1 MSDYLMSLFEVGSTG
16 VQTEEKIE
24 LAKLSYYE
32 KKLDYEVAL
41 FKDMYEKRDD
51 MKEEVIQVVSDAQ
64 QVLNNLLLITTL
76 IWGSCFEATAIGDF
90 NNNNSRMVEHAVLL
104 GTSIVICSFSMLEGV
119 FLSMYLSEKEALFVS
134 GDTFKEVT
142 FSHKNLNAEG
152 KSKTF
157 KDQETNRNNLT
168 LNASGNARS
177 FKSNGD
183 ITVFESKYLDGL
195 HYTLNLMKFV
205 ILVATVLLLWSFQLN
220 LMKDDAWGHH
230 KDYELLGWRHI
241 LPTIF
246 TLVVLQ
252 RLFVRFPKS
261 GTIKDGLD
269 LTVSKYERQ
278 VKEIYCQ
285 KHTVSQLISIILGY
299 CNQTV
304 KTAGLTEA
312 DSLTLTSSFQDIDTG
327 SRLTNAITS
336 AFGSVINSLDQKSA
350 ATQQIVL
357 TAINLREK
365 AMVANVSLEYDF
377 RSLVKN
383 KKEAQF
389 RVYYCDNAARPT
401 IPVKIKT
408 ELKFL

>member
-1 MSDYLMSLFEVGSTG
+1 MDYFTNLFDTASAGISTK
-16 VQTEEKIE
+16 EKIE

-32 KKLDYEVAL
+32 KRLDYEVSL

-90 NNNNSRMVEHAVLL
+90 SPNNSRMVEHAVLL

-134 GDTFKEVT
+134 GDTFKEIQ
-142 FSHKNLNAEG
+142 FKHKNVNSDTDTKPSKITG
-152 KSKTF
+152 KGGTYTSK
-157 KDQETNRNNLT
+157 
-168 LNASGNARS
+168 GY
-177 FKSNGD
+177 
-183 ITVFESKYLDGL
+183 ITVFESKYLDSL
-195 HYTLNLMKFV
+195 HFTLNLMKFV

-230 KDYELLGWRHI
+230 TDIELLGWRHI

-252 RLFVRFPKS
+252 RLIIRFPKS

-269 LTVSKYERQ
+269 LTVHKYEKV

-285 KHTVSQLISIILGY
+285 KHTVGQLVTIIIGY
-299 CNQTV
+299 CDQTV
-304 KTAGLTEA
+304 KKGGLKAADALSLVSTAP
-312 DSLTLTSSFQDIDTG
+312 DIDTG
-327 SRLTNAITS
+327 YRLTNALANTIG
-336 AFGSVINSLDQKSA
+336 AAINSLDQKSA

-365 AMVANVSLEYDF
+365 AMVANVGIEYDF
-377 RSLVKN
+377 RSLVKQSRD
-383 KKEAQF
+383 KQWG
-389 RVYYCDNAARPT
+389 VYYCDTAARPT
-401 IPVKIKT
+401 IPNKIKT

>member
-1 MSDYLMSLFEVGSTG
+1 MDYFSNLFDTASAGISTK
-16 VQTEEKIE
+16 EKIE

-32 KKLDYEVAL
+32 KRLDYEVSL

-64 QVLNNLLLITTL
+64 QVINNLLLITTL

-90 NNNNSRMVEHAVLL
+90 NSNNSRMVEHAVLL

-134 GDTFKEVT
+134 GDTFKEIQ
-142 FSHKNLNAEG
+142 FKHKNVDDNTDKDVKLKISG
-152 KSKTF
+152 KGRTYTSRG
-157 KDQETNRNNLT
+157 E
-168 LNASGNARS
+168 
-177 FKSNGD
+177 
-183 ITVFESKYLDGL
+183 ITVFESKYLDSL

-246 TLVVLQ
+246 TLIVLQ

-269 LTVSKYERQ
+269 LTVHKYENV

-285 KHTVSQLISIILGY
+285 KHTVGQLVNIIIEY
-299 CNQTV
+299 CDQTV
-304 KTAGLTEA
+304 KKGGLKAADALSLVSTAP
-312 DSLTLTSSFQDIDTG
+312 DIDTG
-327 SRLTNAITS
+327 YRLTNAIANT
-336 AFGSVINSLDQKSA
+336 FGSVINSLDQKSA

-365 AMVANVSLEYDF
+365 AMVANVGIEYDF
-377 RSLVKN
+377 RSLVKQSRD
-383 KKEAQF
+383 KQWG
-389 RVYYCDNAARPT
+389 VYYCDTAARPT
-401 IPVKIKT
+401 IPNKIKK